1 MSMDHLESQSTKAA
15 ERYLLGEM
23 TEPERYDFENHYFE
37 CEVCASDVRAVHA
50 FAGGVQA
57 VCAEEPVPVR
67 VRPASTPKAPRVW
80 WSAWLS
86 PALAAALGIVA
97 IYQGFIVIPGLR
109 WQTESRAM
117 APVVLRAA
125 ARGDEQVVEIRRDQ
139 PVTLL
144 SLDVNGVAP
153 DAPLRYVITGP
164 DGKRIANSTT
174 APPAGSSLI
183 VYLTN
188 TDVTQPGK
196 WTLMLRDAKGMEVSQ
211 YPFVA
216 QIK

>member
-1 MSMDHLESQSTKAA
+1 MDHREAHSTKAA

-23 TEPERYDFENHYFE
+23 SEPERYDFESHYFE
-37 CEVCASDVRAVHA
+37 CDECAGDVRAVHA
-50 FAGGVQA
+50 FAKGVQA
-57 VCAEEPVPVR
+57 VCAEEPVPMR
-67 VRPASTPKAPRVW
+67 VRPAPTPKAPRVS
-80 WSAWLS
+80 WSAWLT
-86 PALAAALGIVA
+86 PALAAALGMVA
-97 IYQGFIVIPGLR
+97 IYQGFMVIPGLR

-117 APVVLRAA
+117 AAVPLRAA

-144 SLDVNGVAP
+144 SLDVNGVEP
-153 DAPLRYVITGP
+153 DAPLRYEMTGP
-164 DGKRIANSTT
+164 GGKRIANQTT
-174 APPAGSSLI
+174 APPAGSPLI

-188 TDVTQPGK
+188 TDVTQPGN
-196 WTLMLRDAKGMEVSQ
+196 WTLTLRDAKGMEVSQ

>member
-1 MSMDHLESQSTKAA
+1 MDHREAQSTKAA

-23 TEPERYDFENHYFE
+23 SEPERYEFEDHYFDCEE
-37 CEVCASDVRAVHA
+37 CAGDVRVVHA

-67 VRPASTPKAPRVW
+67 VRPVLTPKAPRVPW
-80 WSAWLS
+80 GSWLT
-86 PALAAALGIVA
+86 PALAAALGMVA

-117 APVVLRAA
+117 VAVQLRAA

-144 SLDVNGVAP
+144 SLDVNGVEP
-153 DAPLRYVITGP
+153 DAPLHYEMTGP
-164 DGKRIANSTT
+164 DGKRIANITT
-174 APPAGSSLI
+174 APPAGSPLI

-196 WTLMLRDAKGMEVSQ
+196 WTLMLHDSKGMEVSQ

>member
-1 MSMDHLESQSTKAA
+1 MDHLEAQNSKAP

-23 TEPERYDFENHYFE
+23 SEPERFAFEDHYFSCEE
-37 CEVCASDVRAVHA
+37 CAGDVRAVHA
-50 FAGGVQA
+50 LAQGVQA
-57 VCAEEPVPVR
+57 VCEEEPVPVR
-67 VRPASTPKAPRVW
+67 VRAATPASASRPW
-80 WSAWLS
+80 WSMWLS
-86 PALAAALGIVA
+86 PALAAGLGAVA
-97 IYQGFIVIPGLR
+97 VYQGLFVIPGLR

-125 ARGDEQVVEIRRDQ
+125 ARGDEQLVEIRRDQ

-144 SLDVNGVAP
+144 SLDVNSVDPGAALHY
-153 DAPLRYVITGP
+153 DIEGP
-164 DGKRIANSTT
+164 GGAKISNNSV
-174 APPAGSSLI
+174 APPAGSPLI

-188 TDVTQPGK
+188 TDIRQPGA
-196 WTLMLRDAKGMEVSQ
+196 WTLYLRDAKGNEVSR